1 MVWVFQLPAGVQR
14 ELREDARQILQGIE
28 CDEDIEDALDRVMCE
43 KLINVIGDEDGLLPV
58 EKYGK
63 YLWM

>member
-14 ELREDARQILQGIE
+14 ELREDARQILQRLE
-28 CDEDIEDALDRVMCE
+28 CCENIEDTLNRVMCE
-43 KLINVIGDEDGLLPV
+43 KLVNVIGDEDGLLPA

-63 YLWM
+63 YIWI

>member
-14 ELREDARQILQGIE
+14 ELREDAKQILQKIE
-28 CDEDIEDALDRVMCE
+28 CSENIEDALNRVMCE
-43 KLINVIGDEDGLLPV
+43 KLVNVIGDEDGLLPA

-63 YLWM
+63 YIWI

>member
-14 ELREDARQILQGIE
+14 ELREDARQILQRLE
-28 CDEDIEDALDRVMCE
+28 CCEDIEDALDRVMCE
-43 KLINVIGDEDGLLPV
+43 KLVNVIGDEDGLLPA

-63 YLWM
+63 YIWI

>member
-14 ELREDARQILQGIE
+14 ELREDAKQILQGIE
-28 CDEDIEDALDRVMCE
+28 CSENIEDALDRVMCE
-43 KLINVIGDEDGLLPV
+43 KLVNVIGDEEGLLSA

-63 YLWM
+63 YIWM